1 MEKEV
6 AGVDFLVE
14 SLEFHVAN
22 LCAMTE
28 QPSKES
34 IFKHAE

>member
-1 MEKEV
+1 MEKEE
-6 AGVDFLVE
+6 AGVGFLVE
-14 SLEFHVAN
+14 SLKLHVAN